1 MTENLKEIKKDLAKK
16 LKKERFEHTEGV
28 MYTAAALAM
37 RYDEDIEK
45 ALTAGLLHDCGKF
58 CPPKD
63 QIKLCEKKG
72 ILLTDSEKEM
82 PALIHAKLGAYLAEH
97 EYGIR
102 DESILNAITYHT
114 TGRPDMTMLEKIIYI
129 ADYIEPNRKIIPG
142 LDEVRRLS
150 FTDINQAVCLSAGA
164 TTRYLK
170 NGGKSV
176 DPMTIQTYNFYK
188 KEKWYESVK
197 RNGKDRLSCTK

>member
-176 DPMTIQTYNFYK
+176 DPMTIQTYNYDK
-188 KEKWYESVK
+188 KEK
-197 RNGKDRLSCTK
+197 

>member
-1 MTENLKEIKKDLAKK
+1 
-16 LKKERFEHTEGV
+16 
-28 MYTAAALAM
+28 
-37 RYDEDIEK
+37 
-45 ALTAGLLHDCGKF
+45 
-58 CPPKD
+58 
-63 QIKLCEKKG
+63 
-72 ILLTDSEKEM
+72 M

-188 KEKWYESVK
+188 KEK
-197 RNGKDRLSCTK
+197 